1 MATTLQQLEQQVLA
15 QKTLV
20 PELYG
25 SIDFTHTPERFCAEP
40 HSKTLLPDSYAKRYR
55 ADLLA
60 DADRV
65 ERARL
70 YTLLGDTVSD
80 RYAALMHKGYRMQ
93 DLIRM
98 LHEAWALG
106 VDNVKDAP
114 EELYDFMHALETV
127 PDWID
132 KGLVNR
138 GARVGR
144 IFMSLLA
151 PYSIRGAFIAT
162 FMNKYS
168 GLPMALTGALSRKGS
183 STQRINETASF
194 FTAATLPGAL
204 ERTGGA
210 FMAAAMVRLMHSVVR
225 FNLIN
230 HSKHWDYPTYGIP
243 IPQVDQ
249 MPAGMIAA
257 FINAFEVV
265 SSGKKHFTDRQ
276 KGTVE
281 LCRYQSYLLGLPED
295 LLPREPHA
303 IFEHMITYA
312 GTLRDGYDE
321 DTCGALVRSTIKA
334 YRPKDRSLKSRI
346 YNQVETSFS
355 KVYFRRVFLRGSD
368 KSKAAMMGV
377 EPTLLDNMLASAAS
391 AYIVPQIMAHLGAL
405 KVPVVD
411 EVADKW
417 LIRRL
422 KRLLD
427 EYGHPEYITDVTQY
441 ADGATTRPVFNRG
454 QQRRRPAPA

>member
-1 MATTLQQLEQQVLA
+1 MKTTLEQLQQQVIA
-15 QKTLV
+15 QKTAV

-25 SIDFTHTPERFCAEP
+25 NIDFNLTPERFCAEP
-40 HSKTLLPDSYAKRYR
+40 HTKTLLPDSYAKRYR
-55 ADLLA
+55 PALLA

-106 VDNVKDAP
+106 VDNVKNAP
-114 EELYDFMHALETV
+114 QELYDFMQALETV

-132 KGLVNR
+132 MELVNR

-225 FNLIN
+225 FNLLN
-230 HSKHWDYPTYGIP
+230 HSAHWDYPTYGIP

-265 SSGKKHFTDRQ
+265 VSGKKHFTDRQ
-276 KGTVE
+276 KATVE

-295 LLPREPHA
+295 LLPRAPHA
-303 IFEHMITYA
+303 IFDHMITYA

-321 DTCGALVRSTIKA
+321 DTCGALVRSTIQA
-334 YRPKDRSLKSRI
+334 YRPKDRSFKSRI

-368 KSKAAMMGV
+368 KAKAQMMGV
-377 EPTLLDNMLASAAS
+377 EPTFLDNALASVAG
-391 AYIVPQIMAHLGAL
+391 AYITPQILAHLGAL
-405 KVPVVD
+405 KIPVV
-411 EVADKW
+411 EWVADKW

-422 KRLLD
+422 KQLLN
-427 EYGHPEYITDVTQY
+427 EYGHPEYITDVSQY
-441 ADGATTRPVFNRG
+441 ADGAATRPVFSRG
-454 QQRRRPAPA
+454 QQRRSPVMA

>member
-1 MATTLQQLEQQVLA
+1 MAITLQQLEQQVLA

-25 SIDFTHTPERFCAEP
+25 NIDFTHTPERFCAEP

-60 DADRV
+60 DAERV

-106 VDNVKDAP
+106 VDKVPNAP
-114 EELYDFMHALETV
+114 EELYDFMHELETV

-132 KGLVNR
+132 KDLVNR

-265 SSGKKHFTDRQ
+265 SSGKKNFTDRQ

-295 LLPREPHA
+295 LLPRDPYE

-321 DTCGALVRSTIKA
+321 DTCGALVRSTMSA
-334 YRPKDRSLKSRI
+334 YRPKDKRWRSRI
-346 YNQVETSFS
+346 YNQMEKSFS
-355 KVYFRRVFLRGSD
+355 KVYFQRVFLRGSD
-368 KSKAAMMGV
+368 KAKAKLMGV
-377 EPTLLDNMLASAAS
+377 EPTVLDHVLAGAVS
-391 AYIVPQIMAHLGAL
+391 AYITPQILGHLAAIQ
-405 KVPVVD
+405 VPRL
-411 EVADKW
+411 EPVADQW
-417 LIRRL
+417 LIRRI
-422 KRLLD
+422 KRLLG
-427 EYGHPEYITDVTQY
+427 EYGHPEYITDV
-441 ADGATTRPVFNRG
+441 ATYVD
-454 QQRRRPAPA
+454 APQGVEALA